1 MSIKTAAR
9 LLRLALCSASAL
21 GAMPATTM
29 AQTAPDQ
36 TAPTQTAHATP
47 TLEEEFRDPPPSA
60 RPRVWWHWMNGN
72 ITKDGI
78 AKDMAWMKA
87 VGIGGLTNFDVNLMT
102 PQIVPHRLAY
112 MTPEWK
118 DAFRFAASEADRL
131 GLELAI
137 ASSPGWSETGGPW
150 VKPEDAL
157 KKLVWSETRIA
168 AGRPFAG
175 RLAAPP
181 SITGPFQS
189 LAKPMGIDDVVS
201 NGKPAEGPRL
211 YGDIAVLAVPDMTP
225 ADTTPS
231 ASVTGGGAIDPAAL
245 LDNDLMSGA
254 AVPRGPAQAPGTL
267 TYSYAQ
273 PQTMRSATVFIP
285 GAKVMFRGP
294 IVAPALETSED
305 GVTWRHLADIPVSD
319 TPATISFAPVTA
331 RFFRLVLRPLASTGS
346 NMGEPGAGTV
356 IPGLFGAMEADP
368 NKPWQVNQF
377 TLSGEAQVDQFET
390 KAGFNLALDYFKLG
404 GPEDGARGPAPAQVI
419 DLTAKM
425 RPDGTLD
432 WTPPALP
439 AGGSWRIL
447 RMGYSLLGTTNHPAP
462 AEATGL
468 EVDKFDGDAVRRYLE
483 HYLAMYEE
491 TTGPALMGKHGVR
504 ALLTDSIEVGAAN
517 WTPKLIA
524 QFKALRGYDPTPW
537 LPTLAG
543 VLIGSRADT
552 DRFLF
557 DWRRTLGDL
566 MSSQHYATVAKV
578 AHEHGL
584 KVYGEA
590 LEDHRPSLG
599 DDMAMRSHTDIPMS
613 AMWTFSQKAGPNP
626 TYLADIKGAASVA
639 HIYGQNLV
647 AAESMTSALNYWG
660 DSPRTLKHVIDLE
673 FVTGVNRPVVHTS
686 VHQPEDDKLP
696 GLSLLI
702 FGQYF
707 NRHEA
712 WAPLAR
718 AWVDYMARNA
728 LMLQQGRDVA
738 DVGYVYG
745 EEAPLTGLYGD
756 KPVADAPKTHAY
768 DFINNAALTGALRN
782 DGADLVTPGGA
793 RYQALYLGGSSQHM
807 TLPTLRKLAA
817 LVEGGARVV
826 GLAPRQNP
834 GLGDDAGEYR
844 ALVARLWPG
853 SGDARVG
860 KGRVIASADI
870 ENALAKLGIDADFR
884 LGDAA
889 PDADVPFLHRRWVAK
904 DGGTSDDY
912 FLVNR
917 KDRPEGFEAH
927 FRVTG
932 KLPELWHAE
941 TGTFETVGYRIV
953 KGETLVRLDMAPE
966 DAVHVVFRKP
976 APAPAMMID
985 KARPVPLSTV
995 TGAWQVSFQSGR
1007 GAPSGT
1013 TLPALQSLSR
1023 NADAGIRYF
1032 SGLATYTRD
1041 IDTPAGWHAG
1051 QKLWLDLGQVNEVA
1065 QVSINGK
1072 VVGTAWH
1079 APYRL
1084 DISRAVH
1091 AGANHVEVKVANL
1104 WVNRLIGDA
1113 QPDMQKPGAHKIT
1126 FTAMPTYRADAPLR
1140 PSGLIGPVVLEG
1152 AGKGR

>member
-1 MSIKTAAR
+1 MSIKTSAR
-9 LLRLALCSASAL
+9 LLRLALCGASAL
-21 GAMPATTM
+21 SALPAT
-29 AQTAPDQ
+29 AQTTPGQ
-36 TAPTQTAHATP
+36 TTPGQTTPAQATPATP
-47 TLEEEFRDPPPSA
+47 TLEEQFRDPPASA

-72 ITKDGI
+72 VTKDGI
-78 AKDMAWMKA
+78 AKDLAWMKA

-150 VKPEDAL
+150 VKPEDGL
-157 KKLVWSETRIA
+157 KKVVWSQTRLA
-168 AGRPFAG
+168 AGKPFAG
-175 RLAAPP
+175 KLAAPP

-189 LAKPMGIDDVVS
+189 LAKPLGLDDVVT
-201 NGKPAEGPRL
+201 NGKKAKEGPRL
-211 YGDIAVLAVPDMTP
+211 YGDIAVLAVPDTAP
-225 ADTTPS
+225 ADATPS
-231 ASVTGGGAIDPAAL
+231 ASVTGGAPLDPASL
-245 LDNDLMSGA
+245 LDGDLMSGA
-254 AVPRGPAQAPGTL
+254 PVPRGTDQAPGTL

-273 PQTMRSATVFIP
+273 PQTIRSATLFIP

-294 IVAPALETSED
+294 SVAPVLESSED
-305 GVTWRHLADIPVSD
+305 GTTWRHLADIPASD
-319 TPATISFAPVTA
+319 TPSTISFAPVTA
-331 RFFRLVLRPLASTGS
+331 RFFRLVLRPLPPTAN
-346 NMGEPGAGTV
+346 NMGEPGAGAIV
-356 IPGLFGAMEADP
+356 PDLFGAMEADP

-377 TLSGEAQVDQFET
+377 VLSGEAQVDQFET
-390 KAGFNLALDYFKLG
+390 KAGFNLALDYFKLAT
-404 GPEDGARGPAPAQVI
+404 PADGAAGPAAAQVI
-419 DLTAKM
+419 DLTGRM
-425 RPDGTLD
+425 QPDGTLD

-439 AGGSWRIL
+439 GGGAWRVIRL
-447 RMGYSLLGTTNHPAP
+447 GYSLLGTTNHPAP

-483 HYLAMYEE
+483 HYLAMYEDAA
-491 TTGPALMGKHGVR
+491 GADLIGKRGVR

-517 WTPKLIA
+517 WTPKLVE

-543 VLIGSRADT
+543 VLVGDRADA

-566 MSSQHYATVAKV
+566 MTSQHYATVAKV

-584 KVYGEA
+584 KLYGEA

-626 TYLADIKGAASVA
+626 SYLADIKGAASVA

-686 VHQPEDDKLP
+686 VHQPEDDKVP
-696 GLSLLI
+696 GLSLMI

-728 LMLQQGRDVA
+728 LMLQQGHNVA

-756 KPVADAPKTHAY
+756 KPVADAPKTHAF
-768 DFINNAALTGALRN
+768 DFVNNAALTGALSN
-782 DGADLVTPGGA
+782 DGADLVSPGGA

-807 TLPTLRKLAA
+807 TLPTLRRLAA

-826 GLAPRQNP
+826 GLPPQQDP

-844 ALVARLWPG
+844 GLVARLWPG

-870 ENALAKLGIDADFR
+870 ESALATLGVGADFR
-884 LGDAA
+884 LADAA
-889 PDADVPFLHRRWVAK
+889 PDADVPFLHRRWAAQ
-904 DGGTSDDY
+904 DGTAGDDY

-917 KDRPEGFEAH
+917 KDRPEAFEAH
-927 FRVTG
+927 FRIAG

-941 TGTFETVGYRIV
+941 TGTFEQVGYRIV
-953 KGETLVRLDMAPE
+953 NGETVVRLDMAPE
-966 DAVHVVFRKP
+966 EAVHVVFRKA
-976 APAPAMMID
+976 APAQAMMID
-985 KARPVPLSTV
+985 KARPVPLETV
-995 TGAWQVSFQSGR
+995 AGAWQVSFQGGR
-1007 GAPSGT
+1007 GAPAGT
-1013 TLPALQSLSR
+1013 TLPALQSLSQSA
-1023 NADAGIRYF
+1023 NAGIRYF
-1032 SGLATYTRD
+1032 SGVATYTKD
-1041 IDTPAGWHAG
+1041 IAAPRGWHAG

-1065 QVSINGK
+1065 QVSVNGRP
-1072 VVGTAWH
+1072 VGTAWH

-1084 DISRAVH
+1084 DISGAAH
-1091 AGANHVEVKVANL
+1091 AGVNHVEIKVANL

-1113 QPDMQKPGAHKIT
+1113 QPGAQKIT
-1126 FTAMPTYRADAPLR
+1126 FTALPAYRADAPLR

>member
-1 MSIKTAAR
+1 MSTQTSTR
-9 LLRLALCSASAL
+9 LLRLALCCASAL
-21 GAMPATTM
+21 GPLPATAL
-29 AQTAPDQ
+29 AQTSS
-36 TAPTQTAHATP
+36 TP
-47 TLEEEFRDPPPSA
+47 ATLEEQFRDPPSSA

-78 AKDMAWMKA
+78 AKDLAWMKA

-118 DAFRFAASEADRL
+118 DAFRFAASEADRQ

-150 VKPEDAL
+150 VKPQDAL
-157 KKLVWSETRIA
+157 KKVVWSETRMA
-168 AGRPFAG
+168 AGKPFSG
-175 RLAAPP
+175 RLPAPP

-189 LAKPMGIDDVVS
+189 LAKPLGIDDVVS
-201 NGKPAEGPRL
+201 NGKPADGPRL
-211 YGDIAVLAVPDMTP
+211 YGDIAVLAVPDMT
-225 ADTTPS
+225 AAKVTPL
-231 ASVTGGGAIDPAAL
+231 ASVTGGGALDPSAL
-245 LDNDLMSGA
+245 LDDNLMSGA
-254 AVPRGPAQAPGTL
+254 PVPRGAASEPGTL
-267 TYSYAQ
+267 TYTYAQ

-285 GAKVMFRGP
+285 GAKVMFRGAV
-294 IVAPALETSED
+294 VAPMLETSED
-305 GVTWRHLADIPVSD
+305 GLTWHHLADIPVSD
-319 TPATISFAPVTA
+319 TPSTVSFTPVTA
-331 RFFRLVLRPLASTGS
+331 RFFRLVLHPLPSMGS
-346 NMGEPGAGTV
+346 NMGEPGAGTI
-356 IPGLFGAMEADP
+356 IPGLFGAMEAGP

-377 TLSGEAQVDQFET
+377 ILSGEAQVDQFET

-404 GPEDGARGPAPAQVI
+404 GPEDGAKGPAVAQVVN
-419 DLTAKM
+419 LTDKM
-425 RPDGTLD
+425 RSDGTLD

-439 AGGSWRIL
+439 AGGSWRVIRL
-447 RMGYSLLGTTNHPAP
+447 GYSLLGTTNHPAP

-468 EVDKFDGDAVRRYLE
+468 EVDKFDGDAVRCYLE

-491 TTGPALMGKHGVR
+491 TTGPALMGQHGVR

-517 WTPKLIA
+517 WTPRMIE

-543 VLIGSRADT
+543 VLIGSRADA

-686 VHQPEDDKLP
+686 VHQPEDDKVP

-702 FGQYF
+702 FGQFF

-728 LMLQQGRDVA
+728 LMLQQGHDVS

-756 KPVADAPKTHAY
+756 RPVADAPKTHGY
-768 DFINNAALTGALRN
+768 DFINNAALMGALHN

-807 TLPTLRKLAA
+807 TLPALRKLAA
-817 LVEGGARVV
+817 LVEGGARIV
-826 GLAPRQNP
+826 GLPPQQDP
-834 GLGDDAGEYR
+834 GLGDDAGEYA

-853 SGDARVG
+853 GDDAHVG
-860 KGRVIASADI
+860 KGRVIASSDI
-870 ENALAKLGIDADFR
+870 ESALASLGIAPDVR
-884 LGDAA
+884 LADAA
-889 PDADVPFLHRRWVAK
+889 PDADVPFLHRRWA
-904 DGGTSDDY
+904 DGDDY

-917 KDRPEGFEAH
+917 KDRPEAFEAH
-927 FRVTG
+927 FRITG
-932 KLPELWHAE
+932 KQPELWHAE
-941 TGTFETVGYRIV
+941 TGTFERVSYRIV
-953 KGETLVRLDMAPE
+953 NGETLVRLDMAPE
-966 DAVHVVFRKP
+966 DAVHVVFRKA

-995 TGAWQVSFQSGR
+995 AGAWQVSFEPGR
-1007 GAPSGT
+1007 GAPAST
-1013 TLPALQSLSR
+1013 TLPALQSLSQ
-1023 NADAGIRYF
+1023 NANAGIRYF
-1032 SGLATYTRD
+1032 SGLATYTKD
-1041 IDTPAGWHAG
+1041 IDAPAGWHAG

-1065 QVSINGK
+1065 QVSVNGK
-1072 VVGTAWH
+1072 PVGTAWH

-1084 DISRAVH
+1084 DISDAMHSGR
-1091 AGANHVEVKVANL
+1091 NHVEIKVANL

-1113 QPDMQKPGAHKIT
+1113 QPGAQKIT
-1126 FTAMPTYRADAPLR
+1126 FTALPTYRADAPLR